1 MDVISSSPL
10 DPLALRNRTD
20 AAAAYR
26 RLHALEL
33 GGADGCHILR
43 IAMRTAMPGR
53 IAAVSSFGAGSAVL
67 LSIIAGIDPS
77 VPVVFLD
84 TARHF
89 PETLAYRN
97 ELARRLGL
105 SDVRDV
111 VPVAPAVADRDP
123 SGELWQFDPDAC
135 CALRKVEPLEQ
146 ALHGFDAWISGRK
159 RHQAATRAAMPFV
172 EFDGTRI
179 KLNPLADWT
188 AERIRDE
195 MTRLHLPQ
203 HPLADR
209 GFRSIGCSTCTRAVG
224 AQEPDRSGRW
234 SGLAKVECG
243 IHRVPAEA

>member
-1 MDVISSSPL
+1 MDVISPSSP
-10 DPLALRNRTD
+10 DPFALPDRT
-20 AAAAYR
+20 AASAYR
-26 RLHALEL
+26 RLHALEQD
-33 GGADGCHILR
+33 GADGCHILR
-43 IAMRTAMPGR
+43 VAMLSAMPGR
-53 IAAVSSFGAGSAVL
+53 IAAVSSFGAESAVL
-67 LSIIAGIDPS
+67 LSIVAVIDPS

-84 TARHF
+84 TAKHF
-89 PETLAYRN
+89 PETLDYRD

-111 VPVAPAVADRDP
+111 VPPALALADRDP

-146 ALHGFDAWISGRK
+146 ALRGYDGWISGRK
-159 RHQAATRAAMPFV
+159 RHQAATRVAMPFV

-195 MTRLHLPQ
+195 MARRNLPR
-203 HPLADR
+203 HPLAGR

-224 AQEPDRSGRW
+224 AQENDRSGRW